1 MKGLKIIT
9 IGILAIAFQM
19 SITAQETPTGKKFA
33 ETFWKAISEGR
44 ENAAKSALD
53 SVKRREPNFDA
64 SKMESALAELKGNI
78 TSKREA
84 GRDATRANIDARNI
98 LEKLFESNI
107 QTDSFAEYE
116 TIKSSIDESKK
127 LTAQILAM
135 DPASIQKHLDSA
147 LHSIEFRFTRNP
159 DNHAD
164 TFRQINEAQD
174 SRNAEAMYFE
184 LLLNQEY
191 WDAARK
197 IFPTKSNFSKAYNEI
212 SSAISKL
219 GTPEQRAKTAAKNLT
234 AKIDSERMPKA
245 EVNDAKLEK
254 LFEEVFNAESKAKK
268 LDRTFLR
275 SVIISSD
282 YYINRHKITGI
293 ILGRYRNG
301 SIAYK
306 DGADGKCKYGQ
317 YSIYQEY
324 VGGRFAEKAG
334 GSYDLNVGEIRCQ
347 NVNAK

>member
-1 MKGLKIIT
+1 MKLIKF
-9 IGILAIAFQM
+9 ILIPLLIFASQIAIF
-19 SITAQETPTGKKFA
+19 AQETPIGKKFA

-64 SKMESALAELKGNI
+64 SKMEQALVDLKGKI

-84 GRDATRANIDARNI
+84 GRDSTRANIDARNI

-107 QTDSFAEYE
+107 QTDSFVEYE
-116 TIKSSIDESKK
+116 TIKASIEESKK
-127 LTAQILAM
+127 LTDQILAM
-135 DPASIQKHLDSA
+135 DSAAIQKHLDSA
-147 LHSIEFRFTRNP
+147 LQTIESHISRNP
-159 DNHAD
+159 YDYAD
-164 TFRQINEAQD
+164 TVRKINEAQD
-174 SRNAEAMYFE
+174 ARNAEAMYYE

-197 IFPTKSNFSKAYNEI
+197 VFPSKSNFGKLYTEI
-212 SSAISKL
+212 TAVITKL
-219 GTPEQRAKTAAKNLT
+219 GTPQQRAENAAKTLT

-245 EVNDAKLEK
+245 EVKDTKLEK
-254 LFEEVFNAESKAKK
+254 LFEEVFNAETRGKK
-268 LDRTFLR
+268 LERTFLR
-275 SVIISSD
+275 AVIISSD

-293 ILGRYRNG
+293 VLGRYRNG
-301 SIAYK
+301 SIAFK

-324 VGGRFAEKAG
+324 VGGKFAEKAG
-334 GSYDLNVGEIRCQ
+334 GSYDLQVGEIRCE